1 MNEFTKY
8 NVILSGKVMPNEDR
22 ASVINDLCE
31 LFHSTPSYME
41 KLLSGEEVALK
52 KEYTVTE
59 AERVCKAVRAAGA
72 ECKMVAVQAQPLEV
86 VEDEVPSELSVTEF
100 VVSCP
105 SCSRDCDS
113 KEDNCPHCGFIL
125 TREGDS
131 QFSFSV
137 TDHGYE
143 GEGLREIDATPLEM
157 AHMSSMKRFI
167 GPNADY
173 YARKFPLF
181 NSVRHPKFRLSW
193 HWPALFV
200 FFYWAL
206 YRKLWVAAG
215 INLAGIVLLF
225 VFPALSAIGLIYVLI
240 WPAIANYIYFLH
252 VSKHVRESPEH
263 LSQPEKDER
272 LAGIG
277 GTSKAA
283 VVGGILV
290 IFILSLAARTLL
302 LNAYEDKYGYG
313 ANPNQQIRGD
323 GTVLNIESI
332 SDAKIARTSSALI
345 VLSNALKV
353 VIAGGNQTVVEK
365 TIENL
370 VFRSENEEI
379 RDAWDV
385 PILIQ
390 RSERTV
396 ELLSA
401 GPDRRHRTL
410 DDIKQIIPFK

>member
-1 MNEFTKY
+1 MSEFTKY
-8 NVILSGKVMPNEDR
+8 NVILSGSVMPNEDR
-22 ASVINDLCE
+22 ASVIKDLCD
-31 LFHSTPSYME
+31 LFHSTPTYME

-52 KEYTVTE
+52 KEYSLAE
-59 AERVCKAVRAAGA
+59 AERVCKAVRSAGA
-72 ECKMVAVQAQPLEV
+72 ECKMVAVQEKPLEV
-86 VEDEVPSELSVTEF
+86 VDDAQPSELSITEF

-113 KEDNCPHCGFIL
+113 KEDCCPHCGYVL
-125 TREGDS
+125 TKDGDS
-131 QFSFSV
+131 QFSFSI

-143 GEGLREIDATPLEM
+143 GEGLRETEAAPLEM
-157 AHMSSMKRFI
+157 AHLSAIKRFV

-193 HWPALFV
+193 HWPSLFV
-200 FFYWAL
+200 FFFWAL
-206 YRKLWVAAG
+206 YRKLWLAAA

-225 VFPALSAIGLIYVLI
+225 VFPQLSPFGLVYLLI

-252 VSKHVRESPEH
+252 VSKHVKESPEH
-263 LSQPEKDER
+263 LSQHEKEER
-272 LAGIG
+272 LARIG

-283 VVGGILV
+283 VIGGVLV
-290 IFILSLAARTLL
+290 VFILSLAARSLL
-302 LNAYEDKYGYG
+302 LSSYEDKYGYG

-323 GTVLNIESI
+323 GTVLDLDSI
-332 SDAKIARTSSALI
+332 SDSKIARTSSALI

-353 VIAGGNQTVVEK
+353 VIVGGNQTVIDK

-370 VFRSENEEI
+370 AFRSENEEI

-385 PILIQ
+385 PILIE
-390 RSERTV
+390 RKDRTV
-396 ELLSA
+396 VLLSA
-401 GPDRRHRTL
+401 GPDGRLHSL
-410 DDIKQIIPFK
+410 DDIKQIVPF